1 MMSSVSL
8 PTETQTG
15 AIPKAIPMPTMTQA
29 IRKPGK
35 SGPAVFALCDPG
47 PPLRD
52 FSKKIYSK
60 AKPLCHKPTTWLTHR
75 GFCEADF
82 FGASPVASALDLRT
96 GRDPDTQT
104 FTIPRSFRSHSA
116 HSAGTGI
123 FSQAKNSFLNE
134 GTCRINPRQVKQ
146 H

>member
-15 AIPKAIPMPTMTQA
+15 AIPKAIAMPTTTQA

-35 SGPAVFALCDPG
+35 SGPAVSALSDPG

-104 FTIPRSFRSHSA
+104 FTISRSFRSHSV
-116 HSAGTGI
+116 GTGT
-123 FSQAKNSFLNE
+123 FFKLETHS
-134 GTCRINPRQVKQ
+134 
-146 H
+146 